1 MKNPFH
7 ININPYSKPSDQV
20 VMIVILINSIT
31 IFLDASG
38 FRTRWLILVDTLCS
52 LFFVGEM
59 LLKIFYDKSIKKYWE
74 NRWNRFD
81 GTLVILSLP
90 SIIAFFFPS
99 VGISYFVSLR
109 LLRALRFLR
118 LVDFFR
124 SRKEAL
130 IIFGNFQK
138 ALRQS
143 LVLFV
148 CYFFVILIFAML
160 STSLFGHVAPIYFGT
175 VTESIYSIFRLFTI
189 EGWYEIPDTVANAY
203 GAWGVFFIRL
213 YFIFLLMLGG
223 VIGLSLINSVF
234 VRAMFSDNDVL
245 LIKKIIRLERKI
257 DKLMKMEEEQ
267 TGDRSGE
274 REQTDDQQTK

>member
-7 ININPYSKPSDQV
+7 IIINPYSKLSDKV
-20 VMIVILINSIT
+20 VMAVVLINSII

-38 FRTRWLILVDTLCS
+38 FRTRWLILTDIVCS

-59 LLKIFYDKSIKKYWE
+59 LLKINYDKSIKKYWKK
-74 NRWNRFD
+74 RWNRFD

-118 LVDFFR
+118 VLDFFR
-124 SRKEAL
+124 SKKEAL
-130 IIFGNFQK
+130 VIFGNFKK

-148 CYFFVILIFAML
+148 CYFIVILIFAML
-160 STSLFGHVAPIYFGT
+160 STSLFGHTAPQYFGT

-189 EGWYEIPDTVANAY
+189 EGWYEIPDAVANDY
-203 GAWGVFFIRL
+203 GAWGIFFIRL

-234 VRAMFSDNDVL
+234 VRVMLNNNDEV
-245 LIKKIIRLERKI
+245 LIKKVNRLERKI
-257 DKLMKMEEEQ
+257 DKLMRMKEIQ
-267 TGDRSGE
+267 TVDLCEE
-274 REQTDDQQTK
+274 REQTDDQ